1 MWLLVLGVHGQ
12 TAISKSYAVKP
23 GQAVSLTFDYPELVK
38 VSTWDKNEVS
48 LQGTVSINGGENDDA
63 FELQQSQDGNTFYLE
78 SRICDLKNLPQRIT
92 VVENGNKMVFRTKA
106 DYRKYQEEHGRKHNF
121 VSWGQEIDIVL
132 EVKVPAGVETRVKSV
147 YGLVEVTNFSGPL
160 QVHSVYGG
168 VDAALREPAIG
179 EIVAE
184 TNFGQIYTNLDAK
197 FSGEGMRQ
205 KDFHTWVSAR
215 PGSGP
220 RCSFESEYGNVYL
233 RKATN

>member
-1 MWLLVLGVHGQ
+1 MKQAGLLLMMCGLMSGVYGQ
-12 TAISKSYAVKP
+12 TAINKSYAVKP
-23 GQAVSLTFDYPELVK
+23 GQAVSLMFDYPELVK
-38 VSTWDKNEVS
+38 ISSW
-48 LQGTVSINGGENDDA
+48 ENDEA
-63 FELQQSQDGNTFYLE
+63 FELHQSEDGRTFYLE
-78 SRICDLKNLPQRIT
+78 SRIRDLKNLPQRIT

-106 DYRKYQEEHGRKHNF
+106 DYKKYEQEHGRKHDF

-132 EVKVPAGVETRVKSV
+132 EVKVPAGTDTRVKSV
-147 YGLVEVTNFSGPL
+147 YGMVEVTNFTGPL
-160 QVHSVYGG
+160 QVNAVYGG

-184 TNFGQIYTNLDAK
+184 TNFGQIYTNLDVK

-233 RKATN
+233 RKANN